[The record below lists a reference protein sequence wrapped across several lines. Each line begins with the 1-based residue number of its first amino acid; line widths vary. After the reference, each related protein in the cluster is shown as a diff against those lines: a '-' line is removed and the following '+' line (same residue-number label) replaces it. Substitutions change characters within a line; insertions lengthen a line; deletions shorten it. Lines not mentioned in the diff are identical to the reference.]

1 MLLTINLEIYA
12 NQRII
17 HKTILVKDETYAIR
31 PKSKMAANTELTIRD
46 IHQNTAVFIWK
57 QSGLIIVVIYT
68 ASFTVA

>member
-46 IHQNTAVFIWK
+46 IHQNTAVFI
-57 QSGLIIVVIYT
+57 
-68 ASFTVA
+68 